1 MYKGNLAAAPENQEL
16 VIAALELEPNE
27 LEWVSAVGLHVG
39 EKVVVLRKGLLRGPL
54 HVQVECG
61 AEFAV
66 GYKLAEL
73 VQVTTP

>member
-1 MYKGNLAAAPENQEL
+1 MYKGNLAAAPQNQEL
-16 VIAALELEPNE
+16 MIAALELEPNE

-39 EKVVVLRKGLLRGPL
+39 ETVVVLRKGLLRGPL